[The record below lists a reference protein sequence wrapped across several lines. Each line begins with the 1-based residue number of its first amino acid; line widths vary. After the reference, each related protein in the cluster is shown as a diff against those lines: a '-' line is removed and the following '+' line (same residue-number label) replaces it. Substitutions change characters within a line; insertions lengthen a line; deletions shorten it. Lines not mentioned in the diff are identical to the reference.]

1 MSELFTVRLS
11 TGHEQR
17 YTLDELDTAYKGGFI
32 DEKTLVK
39 PSTSA
44 RWMTLGEL
52 AGIEEEASPPSI
64 APMAIDAPLDVPV
77 EFESS
82 AALSSSEIPA
92 ELRPR
97 KTGRIFAIGIAVVA
111 VIGLGVAATRGAST
125 IASTATALKA
135 KIVTSS
141 AEAPKAAAAMAP
153 TPAPA
158 PEKPTERQGTTTTTT
173 PNAPS
178 TITTDKLPNAAP
190 QASSAKTNVPTMS
203 AASLPDAK
211 DKKKPA
217 APAKSRTRK

>member
-64 APMAIDAPLDVPV
+64 APMAIDAGYDIPV
-77 EFESS
+77 DLAPST
-82 AALSSSEIPA
+82 AALDSSEIPA

-125 IASTATALKA
+125 IASAAGSLKA

-141 AEAPKAAAAMAP
+141 ADAPKAAAAM
-153 TPAPA
+153 TPAA
-158 PEKPTERQGTTTTTT
+158 PEKPTERQGTTTTT
-173 PNAPS
+173 PAPAS
-178 TITTDKLPNAAP
+178 APTTVTTDKLPDAAP
-190 QASSAKTNVPTMS
+190 SVKGNVPTMS

-211 DKKKPA
+211 EKKKS
-217 APAKSRTRK
+217 APGKTRTRK

>member
-32 DEKTLVK
+32 DERTLVK
-39 PSTSA
+39 PATSA

-52 AGIEEEASPPSI
+52 AGIEEDVSPPSI
-64 APMAIDAPLDVPV
+64 APMAIDAPVDVPV

-82 AALSSSEIPA
+82 DVLASSEIPA

-97 KTGRIFAIGIAVVA
+97 KKGRIFAIGIAVVA

-125 IASTATALKA
+125 IASAAGSLKS

-153 TPAPA
+153 APA
-158 PEKPTERQGTTTTTT
+158 SEAPKPTDRQGTTTPT
-173 PNAPS
+173 PPS
-178 TITTDKLPNAAP
+178 TITTDALPNAAP
-190 QASSAKTNVPTMS
+190 QAKANVPTMS

-211 DKKKPA
+211 DKKKSAPA
-217 APAKSRTRK
+217 AKTRTRK

>member
-39 PSTSA
+39 PAASA

-64 APMAIDAPLDVPV
+64 APMAIDAPVDVQVALD
-77 EFESS
+77 
-82 AALSSSEIPA
+82 AGALASSEIPA

-97 KTGRIFAIGIAVVA
+97 KKGRIFAVGIAVVA

-125 IASTATALKA
+125 IASAASSLKS
-135 KIVTSS
+135 KIVTTS
-141 AEAPKAAAAMAP
+141 ADAPKAAAAMAP
-153 TPAPA
+153 TPTPEAP
-158 PEKPTERQGTTTTTT
+158 KPTERQGTTTTT
-173 PNAPS
+173 PPASAPS

-190 QASSAKTNVPTMS
+190 QVKGNVPTMS

-211 DKKKPA
+211 DKKKS
-217 APAKSRTRK
+217 APAKTRTRK

>member
-32 DEKTLVK
+32 DERTLVK
-39 PSTSA
+39 PATSA

-64 APMAIDAPLDVPV
+64 APMAIDAPVDVHV
-77 EFESS
+77 EVETG
-82 AALSSSEIPA
+82 ALASSEIPA

-97 KTGRIFAIGIAVVA
+97 KKGRVFAIGIAVVA

-125 IASTATALKA
+125 IASTAGSLKS

-153 TPAPA
+153 TPAPEA
-158 PEKPTERQGTTTTTT
+158 PQPTERQGTTTTTT
-173 PNAPS
+173 PPPSAPS

-190 QASSAKTNVPTMS
+190 QVKGNVPTMS

-211 DKKKPA
+211 DKKKS
-217 APAKSRTRK
+217 APAKTRTRK